1 MNAETNTLIKNWPQ
15 FLIAAVL
22 VMIRLSGLMLLAPV
36 FSSAA
41 IAPRIKAGFVI
52 AMTVLLAPAVA
63 SVPNARATLD
73 VNAVLGELGVG
84 LVFGLSLMLMTE
96 ALTFAGML
104 LGMQFSFSLV
114 NLMDPNSMIET
125 PVLGQMLNWLGV
137 LVIIGS
143 GLDRS
148 LLATLVRSF
157 RTVPVGQAVIE
168 AKTGAALVM
177 MAGRN
182 LPGGVATGC
191 SGDCGGACGG
201 DDDFTGGSAV
211 PATSGD
217 GDEHSVEDDGVLC
230 RSGRKPGSV
239 AGMDRA
245 ALYRLARCGRKVD
258 RHLMSEKGTEQATP
272 QRKKKAKEKG
282 DGVRSRELL
291 SAMAMLG
298 GVLMLGATAHGFVAR
313 WGKVYTES
321 LRSAAV
327 GELNGEQRW
336 NEAIRKML
344 EPALLPVGLVLAAS
358 FTGTLIAGVAQA
370 GGIEI
375 YPSTI
380 EPQFSKLN
388 PVTNLGQ
395 LFSLRSA
402 TRVVKSMVP
411 AAAMVVFGW
420 GALKSL
426 MLPMPVMSLA
436 RLPATFSA
444 SYGLALDAA
453 WITLAW
459 SALDYAIEW
468 RSWNERLK
476 MSKQEMREEVRDA
489 MGNPEVKGKV
499 RQIQRAMRKRKVKA
513 DMSKASVV
521 ITNPTHYAVALEFSF
536 ETMQAPVVLAKGRDL
551 LAAEIR
557 EEARWAGIP
566 IIENPPLA
574 RSLYRTVEQG
584 QSIPFELYATVAG
597 ILAYLYRQKVE
608 ERMKRER
615 QAQQAQQQK
624 ENQATAPL
632 VGLRGYGGGM

>member
-1 MNAETNTLIKNWPQ
+1 
-15 FLIAAVL
+15 
-22 VMIRLSGLMLLAPV
+22 
-36 FSSAA
+36 
-41 IAPRIKAGFVI
+41 
-52 AMTVLLAPAVA
+52 
-63 SVPNARATLD
+63 
-73 VNAVLGELGVG
+73 
-84 LVFGLSLMLMTE
+84 
-96 ALTFAGML
+96 
-104 LGMQFSFSLV
+104 
-114 NLMDPNSMIET
+114 
-125 PVLGQMLNWLGV
+125 
-137 LVIIGS
+137 
-143 GLDRS
+143 
-148 LLATLVRSF
+148 
-157 RTVPVGQAVIE
+157 
-168 AKTGAALVM
+168 
-177 MAGRN
+177 
-182 LPGGVATGC
+182 
-191 SGDCGGACGG
+191 
-201 DDDFTGGSAV
+201 
-211 PATSGD
+211 
-217 GDEHSVEDDGVLC
+217 
-230 RSGRKPGSV
+230 
-239 AGMDRA
+239 
-245 ALYRLARCGRKVD
+245 
-258 RHLMSEKGTEQATP
+258 MSEKGTEQATP

-298 GVLMLGATAHGFVAR
+298 GVLMLGATAHGFVAG

-327 GELNGEQRW
+327 GEVNGEQQW

-358 FTGTLIAGVAQA
+358 FAGTLVVGIAQA

-375 YPSTI
+375 YPNTI

-388 PVTNLGQ
+388 PATNLGEI
-395 LFSLRSA
+395 FSLRSA
-402 TRVVKSMVP
+402 TRVMKSMVP

-420 GALKSL
+420 GALKTL
-426 MLPMPVMSLA
+426 MLSMPVMSLA
-436 RLPATFSA
+436 RLPATFSVA
-444 SYGLALDAA
+444 YGLALDAA

-459 SALDYAIEW
+459 SALDYVIEW

-476 MSKQEMREEVRDA
+476 MSKQEMREEIRDA
-489 MGNPEVKGKV
+489 MGSPEVKGRV

-513 DMSKASVV
+513 DLSKASVV

-615 QAQQAQQQK
+615 QAQQAQQEK
-624 ENQATAPL
+624 GNQATAPL